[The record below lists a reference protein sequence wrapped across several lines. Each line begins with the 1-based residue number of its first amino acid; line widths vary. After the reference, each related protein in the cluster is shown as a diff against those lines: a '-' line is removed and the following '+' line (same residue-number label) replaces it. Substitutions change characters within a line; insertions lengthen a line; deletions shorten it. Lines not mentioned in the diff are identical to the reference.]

1 MKYGKILKKS
11 FLICSFLCLPLVNYG
26 STIDLYISKSSTG
39 QGDGSKNAPFTSFL
53 QLTERLKELRS
64 KGDHCPVTILIAPG
78 IYELDK
84 PLLLTPEHNKGTDGL
99 VTFKPSQKGE
109 VVLSG
114 GKHITQWVEI
124 EPNHWVASLPEV
136 KNGKWYFRQLFAGHK
151 RLSRARTP
159 NNGFLKTKS
168 GLSIFKN
175 NKGLIGNAE
184 HAEDAK
190 HWLSRCGFSYQDR
203 DIRYWD
209 DWKNAEI
216 LTFHSWE
223 CSWQSILSI
232 DTLNKDVY
240 FTSPCRYPVGNFGST
255 MRYRI
260 ENIREALDEAGE
272 WFLDR
277 ETGELHLLT
286 KNGENP
292 GDMQIYA
299 PCLEQVLV
307 CTGTNQKAV
316 SNIHFENIDF
326 QYTAYRMGLYDIAP
340 NWPTEIQEGIPYFP
354 SDIRPGFT
362 GAQAAPTAGASLNF
376 RYADQISFEQCS
388 MRHLGAIGVSIAKG
402 CRAISLN
409 ACEIADTGAGGIY
422 IGFDVRLVKEAGIPQ
437 SDAPKG
443 NIISN
448 CLITSLG
455 HVHPAAVGVWMAQ
468 TSDNK
473 VVNNEISYISYSGI
487 STGWTWGFEP
497 NYTKNNYIAH
507 NYIHH
512 VAQILGDAAGMYS
525 LGDCEGTVYDGNYI
539 DQIYK
544 GDDVYGVVDAMG
556 FDECSSKI
564 TIRNTVIGKTSGKVA
579 SFGRNSSP
587 ELQTWEN
594 NNFDMNIPRPVF
606 ENQPGMEPEHFT
618 IHARFHPFSTFIN
631 LSGWHE
637 QRWLFRKNGNYN
649 QEGFYGILIQ
659 GKQAVAYLNTG
670 DKGNLYQI
678 TSQNN
683 VVKDDTDNTATLS
696 YDGKIL
702 RFYFNGLLVGEKE
715 INKKRVIG
723 NGRLEIAPI
732 AANSLRNGIQELVIM
747 NKAVVPQ
754 KIQKSAASFYWEA
767 PVPKKSSLN
776 VQKIIREA
784 GPNQKYQ
791 KNFIMKQ

>member
-1 MKYGKILKKS
+1 MKYYKTLKKS
-11 FLICSFLCLPLVNYG
+11 LLICSFLICYWVSYG
-26 STIDLYISKSSTG
+26 STIDIYISNSSTR
-39 QGDGSKNAPFTSFL
+39 QGDGSKSAPFTTFL
-53 QLTERLKELRS
+53 QVTERLKELRS
-64 KGDHCPVTILIAPG
+64 QGDHCPVNILINPG

-84 PLLLTPEHNKGTDGL
+84 PLLLTPEHNKETDGL

-114 GKHITQWVEI
+114 GKHITQWAEV
-124 EPNHWVASLPEV
+124 EPNHWVANLPEV

-151 RLSRARTP
+151 RLPRARTP
-159 NNGFLKTKS
+159 NNGFLKTKG

-175 NKGLIGNAE
+175 NKGLIGNVE
-184 HAEDAK
+184 HAKEAK

-203 DIRYWD
+203 DIHYWN

-240 FTSPCRYPVGNFGST
+240 FTSPCRYPVGNFGSN

-277 ETGELHLLT
+277 ENGELHLLT
-286 KNGENP
+286 KEGENP
-292 GDMQIYA
+292 VDMQIYA
-299 PCLEQVLV
+299 PCLEQVLE
-307 CTGTNQKAV
+307 CTGTDQKAV
-316 SNIHFENIDF
+316 SNIHFEQIDF
-326 QYTAYRMGLYDIAP
+326 QYTAYRMGLYDVAP
-340 NWPTEIQEGIPYFP
+340 NWPEEIQKGIPYFP

-376 RYADQISFEQCS
+376 NYANHISFEQCG

-402 CRAISLN
+402 SRGIQLN
-409 ACEIADTGAGGIY
+409 GCEIADTGAGGIY

-443 NIISN
+443 NIVSN

-473 VVNNEISYISYSGI
+473 IVNNELSYISYSGI

-525 LGDCEGTVYDGNYI
+525 LGDCEGTVYDANYI

-544 GDDVYGVVDAMG
+544 GDGVHGVVDAMG

-564 TIRNTVIGKTSGKVA
+564 TIRNTVVGKVSGKVA
-579 SFGRNSSP
+579 SFGRQSSP
-587 ELQTWEN
+587 ELQIWEN
-594 NNFDMNIPRPVF
+594 NNFDMNISRPVF
-606 ENQPGMEPEHFT
+606 ESKPGMEPEHFT
-618 IHARFHPFSTFIN
+618 LHARFHPFSTFIN

-637 QRWLFRKNGNYN
+637 QRWLFRKNGNHN
-649 QEGFYGILIQ
+649 QNGFYGILIQ

-670 DKGNLYQI
+670 GKGYLYQI
-678 TSQNN
+678 ASQDN

-696 YDGKIL
+696 YDGKVL
-702 RFYFNGLLVGEKE
+702 KFYFNGSLVGEKD
-715 INKKRVIG
+715 INKKRVVG
-723 NGRLEIAPI
+723 NGKLEIAPI

-747 NKAVVPQ
+747 NRAVDPQ
-754 KIQKSAASFYWEA
+754 QVQSSAASFSWKA
-767 PVPKKSSLN
+767 PTPKKASLN
-776 VQKIIREA
+776 VQKVIREA
-784 GPNQKYQ
+784 GPDKKYQ
-791 KNFIMKQ
+791 KKFIMNQ